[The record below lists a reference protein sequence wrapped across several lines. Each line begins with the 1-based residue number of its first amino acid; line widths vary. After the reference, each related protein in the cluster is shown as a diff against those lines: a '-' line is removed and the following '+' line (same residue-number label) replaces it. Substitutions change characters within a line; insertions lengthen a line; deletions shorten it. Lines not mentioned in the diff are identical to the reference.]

1 MGKICCSVAY
11 NKVMTWPNDET
22 WSAEKDQHLVTT
34 EGGNRFTWVV
44 DCGHLILP
52 SGKLVA
58 CDPFVFLEPSDNPP
72 VLVPP
77 GRYPVSVTMADVSEN
92 LDHSHIRE
100 AYATIRIAPGADAY
114 RLALPLVRDGE
125 SREPLPNDSFIGF
138 GVDAGTA
145 CFVDEEA
152 VSRFMPADENWYET
166 IFDNGRD
173 DSWFAQMDDHNHIQF
188 GLANITLPLAQNG
201 ENIIIIHSGWGDGM
215 YPVVG
220 SFDANDQL
228 VAVHIDFF
236 VVPPQD
242 F

>member
-1 MGKICCSVAY
+1 
-11 NKVMTWPNDET
+11 MTWPNHGT
-22 WSAEKDQHLVTT
+22 WSAEKDQHRVTT
-34 EGGNRFTWVV
+34 EGGDRFTWVV

-58 CDPFVFLEPSDNPP
+58 CDPFAFLQTSNNPH

-92 LDHSHIRE
+92 LDRSHLRE
-100 AYATIRIAPGADAY
+100 AYATVRFAPGEDAY
-114 RLALPLVRDGE
+114 RVALPLVGEGE
-125 SREPLPNDSFIGF
+125 SREPLPGDSFIGF

-145 CFVDEEA
+145 CFVDDEA
-152 VSRFMPADENWYET
+152 VAKFMPPDTNWYET

-215 YPVVG
+215 YPVIG

-228 VAVHIDFF
+228 LAVHIDFF
-236 VVPPQD
+236 VVPRAD
-242 F
+242 S